1 VKQLK
6 SRDADYVF
14 ALSAQEKE
22 LMLKL
27 FEHFPQVPVAH
38 HRLSQA
44 ADSSGTGENQGL
56 LEESLKAHQSRD
68 RAWLATSFQG
78 APRFQAVES
87 GFHLRLEREEME
99 RLLQIFNDVRVG
111 SWLALKSPDLGGK
124 KNLKVTRL
132 TAPFIQRM
140 ELAGIFEMILLRAL
154 QGPGGGG

>member
-1 VKQLK
+1 MKQVK

-27 FEHFPQVPVAH
+27 LGYFPQVPVAH

-44 ADSSGTGENQGL
+44 ADSPGHRENQRL
-56 LEESLKAHQSRD
+56 LEESLKAHQSQD
-68 RAWLATSFQG
+68 REWLATRFQG
-78 APRFQAVES
+78 ALRFAPVEN
-87 GFHLRLEREEME
+87 GFHLRLARDEME
-99 RLLQIFNDVRVG
+99 RLLQMFNDLRVG
-111 SWLALKSPDLGGK
+111 SWLALKSPDLGRK
-124 KNLKVTRL
+124 QTLKATRL

-154 QGPGGGG
+154 QESSGGG